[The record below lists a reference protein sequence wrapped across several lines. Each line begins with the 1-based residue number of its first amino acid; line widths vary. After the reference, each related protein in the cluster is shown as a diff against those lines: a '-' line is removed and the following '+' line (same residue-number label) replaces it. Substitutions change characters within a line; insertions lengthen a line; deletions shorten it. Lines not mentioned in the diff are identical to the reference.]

1 MCGKKATKITLLFV
15 GFSTLEL
22 DQNAE
27 IRYNISMM
35 RKKRS
40 DRNHVIYQITNTV
53 NGQIYIGITAGSRL
67 KDVTVRVQKHV
78 RRALTEDKNW
88 KLCVAIRK
96 FGPENFE
103 YEIVEKV
110 RGKAEVHAREREL
123 IAVMKPKLNTQ

>member
-1 MCGKKATKITLLFV
+1 MWQKSHKNNPTFCRV
-15 GFSTLEL
+15 STLEL
-22 DQNAE
+22 DQNTQ
-27 IRYNISMM
+27 ISYNRSMM

-53 NGQIYIGITAGSRL
+53 NGQFYIGITAGSRL

-78 RRALTEDKNW
+78 RRALTENKNW

-110 RGKAEVHAREREL
+110 RGKLEVHAREREL
-123 IAVMKPKLNTQ
+123 IAMLNPKLNTQ